1 MSFCV
6 FFPLLLEQISISTL
20 VGGGA
25 YPQARL
31 SEARWSHLALAPHQ
45 PLLLAPAI
53 PSPDPPSGSN
63 VAASL
68 LLFGHFFL
76 RAVAIRGTK
85 LEVRQPQGQLSA
97 VARQQNSGW
106 SVVGATPTLR
116 TKLTLGG
123 ARKVRKKLGMFTGGK
138 NCQVAQNQ
146 ESSLLNL
153 EPGLKRTRCEHI
165 LPFLLFSN

>member
-6 FFPLLLEQISISTL
+6 LFPLLLEQISISTL

-76 RAVAIRGTK
+76 EAVVVRGNK
-85 LEVRQPQGQLSA
+85 LEVSWPQGQLSA
-97 VARQQNSGW
+97 VASRRNSGW
-106 SVVGATPTLR
+106 LLSNTN
-116 TKLTLGG
+116 LT
-123 ARKVRKKLGMFTGGK
+123 
-138 NCQVAQNQ
+138 
-146 ESSLLNL
+146 
-153 EPGLKRTRCEHI
+153 H
-165 LPFLLFSN
+165 